1 MQRTAPKK
9 KELRD
14 LTMQANGT
22 CHILG
27 QRVSTR
33 FKDEKPHKR
42 HDPLERFP
50 AIRPNSADVFGQYM
64 GHAGMNSSYHEPGLS
79 QSYGLLEFH
88 YDTMRR
94 SAIRRA
100 EMGMTDIPEKP
111 VGAIPGYSGFIPRRD
126 ACNVH
131 GSTYA
136 KCNDTAH
143 GLHSTL
149 RKEVGFKGFMRSS
162 SSPSLSMTR

>member
-1 MQRTAPKK
+1 MKKK

-22 CHILG
+22 CHLLG

-33 FKDEKPHKR
+33 FKEEKPLKR
-42 HDPLERFP
+42 AAPLERFP
-50 AIRPNSADVFGQYM
+50 AIRPTSADVFGEYL
-64 GHAGMNSSYHEPGLS
+64 GHSSLNPSYHESGLS
-79 QSYGLLEFH
+79 KSYGLIEFH

-111 VGAIPGYSGFIPRRD
+111 AGAIPGYSGFVPRRD

-131 GSTYA
+131 GGTYA
-136 KCNDTAH
+136 KCNGTAND
-143 GLHSTL
+143 LHSTL
-149 RKEVGFKGFMRSS
+149 RKEVGFKGFPRSS